1 VANLSEVNTANF
13 SAEVLN
19 STVPVLVDFWAEWCG
34 PCRALA
40 PILEAVNIALDG
52 KVKIVKL
59 NVDQNQQLAMQF
71 NVSSIPTMIV
81 FKGGQ
86 QVDRIMGLVP
96 KDAIIAKLN
105 TQL

>member
-13 SAEVLN
+13 STEVLN

-40 PILEAVNIALDG
+40 PILEAVSTALDG

-59 NVDQNQQLAMQF
+59 NVDQNQQLAMQYS
-71 NVSSIPTMIV
+71 VSSIPTMIV

-96 KDAIIAKLN
+96 KDAIIAKLS